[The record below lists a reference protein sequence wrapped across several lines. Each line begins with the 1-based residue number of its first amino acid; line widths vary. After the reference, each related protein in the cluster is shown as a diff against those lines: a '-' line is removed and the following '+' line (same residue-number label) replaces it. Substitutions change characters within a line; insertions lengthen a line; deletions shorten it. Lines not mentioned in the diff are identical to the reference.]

1 MEKPAFKL
9 SEITAMQF
17 KCIKQLNE
25 IIAEH
30 PGKHIEDSCRK
41 EIVQR
46 KHWAMN
52 PIEVQI

>member
-1 MEKPAFKL
+1 MDTPAFKL

-17 KCIKQLNE
+17 RCIKELNKM
-25 IIAEH
+25 INDAPNGALAE
-30 PGKHIEDSCRK
+30 SCKK

-52 PIEVQI
+52 PIEVQV